1 VLYEWQAGVI
11 ARYVCPMKVFDSPA
25 VRALLGLALGLVVGV
40 FIAGSGAPAG
50 LAFASIVE
58 PVGTLWVNALRMTV
72 VPLVISLIIST
83 LASSAGA
90 AMFGQ
95 LGRRALLVFLA
106 FLVGMA
112 IVGLVTA
119 IPIYSRLTVDP
130 AAAASLR
137 ATAAASMPATK
148 PPGFAAWFTSLVP
161 ANVVQS
167 ASDGAMLPLIIFAII
182 FGLALGR
189 VQDSQR
195 DALTGF
201 FRAIAGAMMAIV
213 QWVLLLAPIGAFA
226 LAVTVATHLGNAT
239 AHVILFYLL
248 SHCALLALLAV
259 MIYLIVPAITRTPIR
274 RFARALLPAQVV
286 AVTTRSSLAALPVML
301 DKAVTVLGVPPA
313 VASFVLPL
321 GVSLLRAQTGLS
333 YVVYALFLGKLYGI
347 PLGVSQL
354 VFVAAVGIAMSFS
367 VPGIPS
373 GGLLIATPYFQA
385 IGLPAQGIGILI
397 ALDAIPDIFKTLVI
411 VQSHMSTTLIIARAE
426 TPVGPSAG

>member
-1 VLYEWQAGVI
+1 
-11 ARYVCPMKVFDSPA
+11 MKVFDSPA

-40 FIAGSGAPAG
+40 FIAWSGAPAG

>member
-1 VLYEWQAGVI
+1 
-11 ARYVCPMKVFDSPA
+11 MKVFDSPA

-40 FIAGSGAPAG
+40 FIAWSGAPAG

-137 ATAAASMPATK
+137 ATAAVSMPATK

>member
-1 VLYEWQAGVI
+1 
-11 ARYVCPMKVFDSPA
+11 MKVFDSPA

-40 FIAGSGAPAG
+40 FIAWSGAPAG

-58 PVGTLWVNALRMTV
+58 PGGTRWVNALRMTV

>member
-1 VLYEWQAGVI
+1 
-11 ARYVCPMKVFDSPA
+11 MKVFDSPA

-40 FIAGSGAPAG
+40 FIAWSGAPAG

-239 AHVILFYLL
+239 AHVILFYLV

>member
-1 VLYEWQAGVI
+1 
-11 ARYVCPMKVFDSPA
+11 
-25 VRALLGLALGLVVGV
+25 
-40 FIAGSGAPAG
+40 
-50 LAFASIVE
+50 
-58 PVGTLWVNALRMTV
+58 
-72 VPLVISLIIST
+72 
-83 LASSAGA
+83 
-90 AMFGQ
+90 
-95 LGRRALLVFLA
+95 
-106 FLVGMA
+106 
-112 IVGLVTA
+112 
-119 IPIYSRLTVDP
+119 
-130 AAAASLR
+130 
-137 ATAAASMPATK
+137 
-148 PPGFAAWFTSLVP
+148 
-161 ANVVQS
+161 
-167 ASDGAMLPLIIFAII
+167 
-182 FGLALGR
+182 
-189 VQDSQR
+189 
-195 DALTGF
+195 
-201 FRAIAGAMMAIV
+201 MAIV
-213 QWVLLLAPIGAFA
+213 QWVLLVAPIGAFA

-426 TPVGPSAG
+426 TPVGPSAGGPVASVHTPLCSVSPHGRTSVQSRPPRLLPSEIAP